1 MDITDIVFLA
11 LVYFDVDID
20 MFGVIVPHAVLQDCG
35 VAVAQLIVFL
45 DELLLVSLPALRGE
59 LL

>member
-20 MFGVIVPHAVLQDCG
+20 MFGIVVPHAVLQDCS
-35 VAVAQLIVFL
+35 VAIAQLIVFL
-45 DELLLVSLPALRGE
+45 DELLLVSFPALGGE